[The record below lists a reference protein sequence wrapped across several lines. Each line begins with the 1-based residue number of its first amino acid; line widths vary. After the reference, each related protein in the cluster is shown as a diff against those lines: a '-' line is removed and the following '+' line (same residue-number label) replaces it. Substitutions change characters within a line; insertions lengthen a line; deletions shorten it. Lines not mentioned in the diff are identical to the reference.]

1 VDDETFE
8 IFSGA
13 PEETGLW
20 VEGIEGLSNARQRV
34 EQIAEE
40 KPGKYFLLSGGSQ
53 SIITRIET
61 RSRTL

>member
-1 VDDETFE
+1 MDDEIFD

-13 PEETGLW
+13 PEEAGLW
-20 VEGIEGLSNARQRV
+20 VEGIEGLSNARQRMG
-34 EQIAEE
+34 QIAKE
-40 KPGKYFLLSGGSQ
+40 KPGKYFLLSGASQ